1 MEIKTEFIDIIS
13 KMTILSSFSNILL
26 DMLESQ
32 DIDDSKICDLVSL
45 AMVIQRLV
53 NEQKYRI
60 SEIKNY
66 LCED

>member
-45 AMVIQRLV
+45 AMVIKRLV
-53 NEQKYRI
+53 NEQKYII
-60 SEIKNY
+60 S
-66 LCED
+66 

>member
-1 MEIKTEFIDIIS
+1 
-13 KMTILSSFSNILL
+13 MTILSSFSNILL